1 MCAFDD
7 PSNFAQATTMGLA
20 AASNRCR
27 NAVGMKQ
34 SAIFVVVIAAI
45 CINALRLL
53 EWAAAAARDGRDRS
67 DQRFKLGDVVAIGA
81 SQDRGERCAIGIGDE
96 MVLGAWSRT
105 ISGVRT
111 CF

>member
-1 MCAFDD
+1 MR
-7 PSNFAQATTMGLA
+7 LA
-20 AASNRCR
+20 PASSRCR
-27 NAVGMKQ
+27 NALSVKQ

-45 CINALRLL
+45 CINAFRLL

-81 SQDRGERCAIGIGDE
+81 SQDRGERCAIGIGGE
-96 MVLGAWSRT
+96 MVLGAWSST
-105 ISGVRT
+105 ISGIRT

>member
-1 MCAFDD
+1 MCPLDD
-7 PSNFAQATTMGLA
+7 PSNFAEYTTVGLA
-20 AASNRCR
+20 PTSNQCR
-27 NAVGMKQ
+27 NAIGVKQ

-45 CINALRLL
+45 CVNALRLL
-53 EWAAAAARDGRDRS
+53 ERAAAAARDGRDRS
-67 DQRFKLGDVVAIGA
+67 DQRLKLGDVVAIGP
-81 SQDRGERCAIGIGDE
+81 SHYRGQRCAIGVGGE